1 VSLADGSPDARHSVW
16 RDVRIVSLYEGQ
28 RRLRMTAVL
37 SVLYVVL
44 GWLYIWV
51 GPELVAGEGI
61 QDMIDAMPSVL
72 RDMLGFESL
81 SSLAGLLAS
90 EYYTLGWIVGL
101 AGYVA
106 YSAAGRVAGSV
117 VDHRMDSLL
126 AGPVARSSVLGGTYL
141 ALLVPILVLNVV
153 VPVAL
158 YVGSV
163 VVGSPLPIVDLA
175 VVHLLS
181 VPYLLLWTAVGLLVG
196 VVLRGGQRAGRVA
209 LGVVFAG
216 WLVESVL
223 GSTDYAVTGAI
234 FPNRYYDPPA
244 VLVHGTYDV
253 LGAGGLL
260 LAAMVVYGLAQVA
273 FGRRDL

>member
-1 VSLADGSPDARHSVW
+1 MSLADRSPAAERGLLEDTLTVTR
-16 RDVRIVSLYEGQ
+16 YEGR

-37 SVLYVVL
+37 AVLYVVL

-61 QDMIDAMPSVL
+61 QDMIDAMPPVL
-72 RDMLGFESL
+72 RDLLGFESL

-106 YSAAGRVAGSV
+106 YSAAGRVAGSLV
-117 VDHRMDSLL
+117 SNRMDSLL

-141 ALLVPILVLNVV
+141 ALLVPILVLNAV

-181 VPYLLLWTAVGLLVG
+181 IPFLLFWAAIGLALG
-196 VVLRGGQRAGRVA
+196 VTLRGGRRAGRVA
-209 LGVVFAG
+209 LGLVFTA
-216 WLVESVL
+216 WFLESVL
-223 GSTDYAVTGAI
+223 GSTDYEAYGAV
-234 FPNRYYDPPA
+234 FPNRYFDPPS
-244 VLVHGTYDV
+244 VLVNSTYDL
-253 LGAGGLL
+253 LGAGLL
-260 LAAMVVYGLAQVA
+260 LAATLVVLGFAHVW
-273 FGRRDL
+273 FDRGDL

>member
-1 VSLADGSPDARHSVW
+1 MSLADRTPAAKYSLF
-16 RDVRIVSLYEGQ
+16 RDGLTVTLYESR
-28 RRLRMTAVL
+28 RRLRMAAIL
-37 SVLYVVL
+37 AVLYVLL

-61 QDMIDAMPSVL
+61 QEMIDAMPPVM
-72 RDMLGFESL
+72 RDLLGFESL
-81 SSLAGLLAS
+81 ATLGGLLAS

-106 YSAAGRVAGSV
+106 YSAAGRVAGSLV
-117 VDHRMDSLL
+117 SNRMDSLL
-126 AGPVARSSVLGGTYL
+126 AGPVARSSVLSGTYL
-141 ALLVPILVLNVV
+141 ALLVPILVLNAV

-181 VPYLLLWTAVGLLVG
+181 VPYLLFWAAVGLLLG
-196 VVLRGGQRAGRVA
+196 VLLRGGRRAGRVA
-209 LGVVFAG
+209 LGLVFAG

-223 GSTDYAVTGAI
+223 GSTDYAAFGVI

-244 VLVHGTYDV
+244 VLVNGTYDLV
-253 LGAGGLL
+253 GAGGLL
-260 LAAMVVYGLAQVA
+260 VATLVVLGVAQMW
-273 FGRRDL
+273 FDSRDL

>member
-1 VSLADGSPDARHSVW
+1 
-16 RDVRIVSLYEGQ
+16 
-28 RRLRMTAVL
+28 MTAVL
-37 SVLYVVL
+37 ALLYMSL

-61 QDMIDAMPSVL
+61 QDMIDAMPPVL
-72 RDMLGFESL
+72 RDLLGFESL
-81 SSLAGLLAS
+81 ASLAGLLAS

-106 YSAAGRVAGSV
+106 YSTANRAAGSLVSN
-117 VDHRMDSLL
+117 RMDSLL

-141 ALLVPILVLNVV
+141 AILVPIVVLNVV

-163 VVGSPLPIVDLA
+163 VVGSPLPVVDLA

-181 VPYLLLWTAVGLLVG
+181 IPYLVLWAAVGLALG
-196 VVLRGGQRAGRVA
+196 VVLHGGRRAGRVA
-209 LGVVFAG
+209 LGLVFAG

-223 GSTDYAVTGAI
+223 ASTEYAAIGAL
-234 FPNRYYDPPA
+234 FPNRYYDPPG
-244 VLVHGTYDV
+244 VLVNGTYDV
-253 LGAGGLL
+253 VGAGGLL
-260 LAAMVVYGLAQVA
+260 AAALVVVGLAQLWFA
-273 FGRRDL
+273 RRDL